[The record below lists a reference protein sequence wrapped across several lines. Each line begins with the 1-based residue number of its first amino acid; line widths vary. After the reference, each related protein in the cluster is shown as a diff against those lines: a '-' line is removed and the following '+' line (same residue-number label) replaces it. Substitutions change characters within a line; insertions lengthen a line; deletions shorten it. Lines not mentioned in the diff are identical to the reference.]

1 MDGIKGTV
9 VPLVCS
15 LLLLLFLNVAA
26 CSGSDSSSM
35 PSNSPNSP
43 NSPSSP
49 VSVVQ
54 EAYVKASNAERPDL
68 FGTQVALSGN
78 TLAVGAWHES
88 SCATG
93 VNGDQSNNGCEF
105 SGAVY
110 VFVRNGNGGWTQ
122 QAYLKPSN
130 TVFQHK
136 FGIALALSGDTLAVG
151 APDDRTCATGI
162 NGNPQLMGCNSS
174 GAVYVFTRTGEVWT
188 QQAYVKPS
196 HTDPNVMGGY
206 FGTSVALSGD
216 TLAVGA
222 QFEASC
228 ASGINGDQTNT
239 ACPNAGAAYI
249 FMRSSNVWSQQAYL
263 KAPNTNAQDYFGY
276 SIALSGDTVAVGA
289 LQEASCATGVNG
301 DAGNNGCPSAGA
313 VYLFRRASEG
323 WVSDA
328 YLKASNTESLDHFG
342 SAVAMSGA
350 TLAVAAM
357 TEGSCT
363 RQINGDQQNNDCTNY
378 TNPGAVY
385 FGGAVY
391 VFTRQASGWV
401 QQAYVKPSNMDPG
414 DTFGAALALSGDMLA
429 VGASTEQSC
438 ATGVN
443 GDQSNNDC
451 GNAPVTGSS
460 IGAGAVYL
468 FTRSSDVWTQQA
480 YVKAS
485 NTGLDNFATS
495 VALADQLLAVG
506 ATGESSC
513 ARGINGD
520 QQDNSCEAAGAVY
533 VYRTGP

>member
-1 MDGIKGTV
+1 M
-9 VPLVCS
+9 
-15 LLLLLFLNVAA
+15 
-26 CSGSDSSSM
+26 
-35 PSNSPNSP
+35 
-43 NSPSSP
+43 
-49 VSVVQ
+49 Q
-54 EAYVKASNAERPDL
+54 EAYVKASNADRPDL
-68 FGTQVALSGN
+68 FGTQVAVSGN

-93 VNGDQSNNGCEF
+93 INGDQSNNGCEF

-110 VFVRNGNGGWTQ
+110 VFVRDAQGVWTQ
-122 QAYLKPSN
+122 QAYIKASN

-151 APDDRTCATGI
+151 APDDRTCATGV
-162 NGNPQLMGCNSS
+162 NGDQQTTGCNSS
-174 GAVYVFTRTGEVWT
+174 GAVFVFTRTGDVWS
-188 QQAYVKPS
+188 QQAFVKPS
-196 HTDPNVMGGY
+196 HTDPGIMGGF

-222 QFEASC
+222 TFEASC

-249 FMRSSNVWSQQAYL
+249 FARSSNVWSQQAYL
-263 KAPNTNAQDYFGY
+263 KAPNTNAEDYFGH
-276 SIALSGDTVAVGA
+276 SIAISGDTVAVGA
-289 LQEASCATGVNG
+289 LQEASCATGLNG

-313 VYLFRRASEG
+313 VYLFRRGPEG
-323 WVSDA
+323 WVTDA
-328 YLKASNTESLDHFG
+328 YLKASNTESLDQFG
-342 SAVAMSGA
+342 SAVAMSGD

-378 TNPGAVY
+378 TNPGAVF

-391 VFTRQASGWV
+391 IFTREASGWV
-401 QQAYVKPSNMDPG
+401 QQAYIKPSNMDPG
-414 DTFGAALALSGDMLA
+414 DTFGAGLALSGDMLA
-429 VGASTEQSC
+429 VGASTEASC

-451 GNAPVTGSS
+451 GNAVVTGSS

-468 FTRSSDVWTQQA
+468 FTRTGDVWTQQA

-485 NTGLDNFATS
+485 NTGLDNFGAS
-495 VALADQLLAVG
+495 VALNDQLLAIG
-506 ATGESSC
+506 AAGESSC

>member
-1 MDGIKGTV
+1 
-9 VPLVCS
+9 
-15 LLLLLFLNVAA
+15 
-26 CSGSDSSSM
+26 
-35 PSNSPNSP
+35 
-43 NSPSSP
+43 

-68 FGTQVALSGN
+68 FGTQVAVSGD
-78 TLAVGAWHES
+78 TLAIGAWHES

-93 VNGDQSNNGCEF
+93 INGDQNNNGCEF

-110 VFVRNGNGGWTQ
+110 VFVRNAEGGWAQ
-122 QAYLKPSN
+122 QAYIKASN
-130 TVFQHK
+130 TIFQHK

-151 APDDRTCATGI
+151 APDDRSCATGI
-162 NGNPQLMGCNSS
+162 NGNQQLTGCNSS
-174 GAVYVFTRTGEVWT
+174 GAVYIFTRAGEVWS
-188 QQAYVKPS
+188 QQAYVKPA
-196 HTDPNVMGGY
+196 HTDPAVMGGF

-216 TLAVGA
+216 TLAIGA
-222 QFEASC
+222 NFEASC
-228 ASGINGDQTNT
+228 ATGINGDQTNRG
-239 ACPNAGAAYI
+239 CPNAGAAYI
-249 FMRSSNVWSQQAYL
+249 FARSSNVWSQQAYL
-263 KAPNTNAQDYFGY
+263 KAPNTNAEDYFGY
-276 SIALSGDTVAVGA
+276 SVALSGDTLAVGA
-289 LQEASCATGVNG
+289 LKEASCATGVNG

-313 VYLFRRASEG
+313 VYLFRRAPEG

-328 YLKASNTESLDHFG
+328 YLKASNAESLDQFG
-342 SAVAMSGA
+342 SAVAISGD
-350 TLAVAAM
+350 TLAVAAN

-414 DTFGAALALSGDMLA
+414 DTFGAGLALSGDMLA
-429 VGASTEQSC
+429 VGASAEASC

-451 GNAPVTGSS
+451 GTAVVTGSS

-468 FTRSSDVWTQQA
+468 FARSTGVWTQQA

-485 NTGLDNFATS
+485 NTGPDNFGAS
-495 VALADQLLAVG
+495 VALGDQMLAVG
-506 ATGESSC
+506 AAGESSC

-520 QQDNSCEAAGAVY
+520 QQDNGCSAAGAVY